1 MTNPHP
7 LRRYLPDATP
17 AECRRFDHGRRRDHV
32 ALEQWRDSD
41 GRRGWPCWLFLSAA
55 SARAVRRAQRAA
67 GEAADLETVERALN
81 ESYRAMKARQ

>member
-17 AECRRFDHGRRRDHV
+17 TECRHFDHGRRRDGAAHQ
-32 ALEQWRDSD
+32 QWRETG

-67 GEAADLETVERALN
+67 GKAADLETVERALN
-81 ESYRAMKARQ
+81 ESYRAMKASE